1 MKINQLKAGIVLSY
15 LSIALKSLVELVYT
29 PIMLRLLGQSDYGL
43 YSLVNSVVSYLGLL
57 TFGVGGAYLRFYSRE
72 KAEGGEKKVAQLNGM
87 FLILFSMIAVI
98 ALTAGMILSGNVR
111 MVFGDKLSQGEVG
124 AAKVLVILM
133 SVSMAGS
140 ILNSV
145 FTSYISAHEQYFF
158 QRLLTIASNVLN
170 PFLSF
175 PLLLMGFGSLSLVLA
190 TLTLTS
196 ATLAL
201 NIWFCFR
208 KLRMQVSFR
217 GLQWSLLKE
226 IYAFSFFIFLNQII
240 DQVNWSVDSILLGR
254 FWGTTAVAVYGLAS
268 RMNHLYLNFSTSI
281 SSVFAPRINRI
292 VAEKKNVTDQLLAL
306 MIRVGRIQ
314 GILLLLLLMGLT
326 MLGRPFLYW
335 LGGDDA
341 YLESYPVMLFLIV
354 PVIIPLVQNI
364 GLEIQRAMN
373 KHQFRSVIY
382 AGMAVINVCVS
393 LVLVTRYGAAGAAAG
408 TAVSL
413 IVANGFVM
421 NWYYH
426 VHLGLNMRTFWLEM
440 SSLVRGA
447 ILPALYC
454 TVCMIITDPFDP
466 IIFLATG
473 AGLVLIYAI
482 SMWHWGIN
490 DYEKSLVI
498 RTVQKLT
505 HRKVEAS

>member
-1 MKINQLKAGIVLSY
+1 MKINQIKAGILLSY
-15 LSIALKSLVELVYT
+15 LSIALKSLVELAYT

-87 FLILFSMIAVI
+87 FLILFSVIAVI
-98 ALTAGMILSGNVR
+98 ALAAGMALSGNVR
-111 MVFGDKLSQGEVG
+111 MAFGDKLSQGEVG
-124 AAKVLVILM
+124 TAKVLVILM
-133 SVSMAGS
+133 SISMAGS

-145 FTSYISAHEQYFF
+145 FTSYVSAHEQYLF

-175 PLLLMGFGSLSLVLA
+175 PLLLLGFGSLSLVLA
-190 TLTLTS
+190 TLALTGT
-196 ATLAL
+196 TLAL

-208 KLRMQVSFR
+208 RLHMQVSFR

-226 IYAFSFFIFLNQII
+226 IYAFSFFVFLNQII

-254 FWGTTAVAVYGLAS
+254 FWGTTTVAVYGLAS
-268 RMNHLYLNFSTSI
+268 RMNHLYLSFSTSI

-292 VAEKKNVTDQLLAL
+292 VAEKKNVTNQLLAL

-314 GILLLLLLMGLT
+314 GLLLLLLLMGLT

-335 LGGDDA
+335 LGGDVA
-341 YLESYPVMLFLIV
+341 YLESYPVMLLLIV

-382 AGMAVINVCVS
+382 AGMAAINVCISLLLVS
-393 LVLVTRYGAAGAAAG
+393 RYGAVGTAAG
-408 TAVSL
+408 TAISL
-413 IVANGFVM
+413 VAANGFVM

-426 VHLGLNMRTFWLEM
+426 THLGLNMKAFWLGM
-440 SSLVRGA
+440 SSLARGA

-454 TVCMIITDPFDP
+454 AACMAMTDPFDP
-466 IIFLATG
+466 LVFLITG
-473 AGLVLIYAI
+473 TGLVLTYAL
-482 SMWHWGIN
+482 SMWVWGMN

-505 HRKVEAS
+505 HRKVETS